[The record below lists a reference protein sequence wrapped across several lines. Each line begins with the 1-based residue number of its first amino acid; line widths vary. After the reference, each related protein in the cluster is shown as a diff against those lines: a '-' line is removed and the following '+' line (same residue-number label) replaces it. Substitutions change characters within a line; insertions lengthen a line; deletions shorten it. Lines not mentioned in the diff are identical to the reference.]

1 MRYSM
6 RWSEFNLSRL
16 PALVGGH
23 FLSDDVRDRGPLTNE
38 AQHKRSYYEA
48 VRPRG
53 GSRPPV
59 RRRAAALLRRR
70 PHSFHLPLDLPLRR
84 TCGGVRRH
92 GGAQLDMTLS
102 LRKC

>member
-38 AQHKRSYYEA
+38 AQHNAPTQDMRRGQKAWRGTVGHDAIPAKVLKSAEA
-48 VRPRG
+48 AG
-53 GSRPPV
+53 
-59 RRRAAALLRRR
+59 
-70 PHSFHLPLDLPLRR
+70 
-84 TCGGVRRH
+84 
-92 GGAQLDMTLS
+92 
-102 LRKC
+102 